1 MARLILESGKEPQEY
16 TLSDLTRLGRE
27 PGNEIV
33 VNDGGASRRHAEV
46 ARDGDGF
53 VLKDLKSANG
63 TFRNDERID
72 TVRLAEGDR
81 IKIGAVVLRFTM
93 ESGAGGA
100 SGSGGAA
107 AAGKDTRFALVF
119 TGGERAGDKLV
130 IKEGRTTFGR
140 KPGNTVTVKDP
151 KVSGVHCEIVFEDGH
166 PTLRDLGSTNGTF
179 LEGKKV
185 EEVPL
190 SHGDRVLVGDLDF
203 VFTDTSRPL
212 PDSLAKGPAV
222 AAAQTLVDV
231 PQVKVVKAVSGS
243 RSPLAAIGLVLL
255 LGGLGTAGFF
265 LWKMR
270 GEAAAVDAPAPKP
283 TNLLAGRW
291 SLESSDGPDDPGTA
305 FDLVAGTEGFREDA
319 STAKSGRQC
328 LSASPAGTEAI
339 ATLRQPLPVSPGRG
353 VRVAGFL
360 KASGGA
366 SAILSA
372 VFTKSGDPEFVIPVR
387 IGATSQ
393 SDWQAISAEVTT
405 PSGATHLAIELIA
418 AGKEG
423 KASFDDLEV
432 EESNFNKVASITQS
446 GFEFEPS
453 GHVLFVRRG
462 GQDLLRVMPS
472 EFVNEAGLRHD
483 ATRYFAEAATRDA
496 GRVLLWNGAASEFSH
511 AFEATP
517 PTPSVRAEW
526 KAPGAG
532 IAVRIPIVLL
542 GPIAEDAVHVMRGGA
557 LEPFRE
563 SFTADDAVGLVL
575 GRGPNRL
582 KLAIDPPCRVSGTR
596 EGALFRLHVEP
607 APSAGKAMLRF
618 QVDFTEEKAQAQKL
632 LGDART
638 AEQSKKLGTALATLE
653 TIANAFPFDEAV
665 LAEAQERTQAI
676 QKSREAI
683 EKSVAD
689 AVSRARFLASP
700 SAYAVAEEQAEAAAI
715 AFEGTAAAKAFAD
728 QRASLAQEREKVQ
741 RGFAEAEA
749 NSLFQQIE
757 TALAQD
763 PPQKLKAKAIAA
775 YLAQRYPWSEA
786 ASKAAEKVGQ

>member
-16 TLSDLTRLGRE
+16 TLGDLTRLGRE

-63 TFRNDERID
+63 TYRNDERVD

-81 IKIGAVVLRFTM
+81 IKIGAVVLRFTL
-93 ESGAGGA
+93 ESESASSGAGGA
-100 SGSGGAA
+100 GGSA
-107 AAGKDTRFALVF
+107 KETRFALVF

-166 PTLRDLGSTNGTF
+166 PTLRDLGSTNGTY

-203 VFTDTSRPL
+203 VFTDTTRPL
-212 PDSLAKGPAV
+212 PDALAKGPSV

-270 GEAAAVDAPAPKP
+270 GESVGAEAPPAKP
-283 TNLLAGRW
+283 TNLLGGRW
-291 SLESSDGPDDPGTA
+291 SLESSDGSDDPGSA
-305 FDLVAGTEGFREDA
+305 FDLVAGTEGFREDG

-328 LSASPAGTEAI
+328 LSASPAGSEAI
-339 ATLRQPLPVSPGRG
+339 AVLRSPVPVAAGRG
-353 VRVAGFL
+353 VRIGGFL

-372 VFTKSGDPEFVIPVR
+372 VFTKTDDAEYVIPMR

-393 SDWQAISAEVTT
+393 SDWQSVSAEVTAPT
-405 PSGATHLAIELIA
+405 GATHLAIELIA

-423 KASFDDLEV
+423 KASFDDLEI
-432 EESNFNKVASITQS
+432 EETSFNKVATITQS
-446 GFEFEPS
+446 GFEFEAA
-453 GHVLFVRRG
+453 GHVLFMRRG
-462 GQDLLRVMPS
+462 GQDLLRVMPTV
-472 EFVNEAGLRHD
+472 FVGESGARHD
-483 ATRYFAEAATRDA
+483 ATRYLAEAATRDA

-511 AFEATP
+511 AFEGTP

-532 IAVRIPIVLL
+532 VTVRIPIVLS
-542 GPIAEDAVHVMRGGA
+542 PAIAEDAVHVMRGGT
-557 LEPFRE
+557 LEPFRD
-563 SFTADDAVGLVL
+563 SFSSDEATGVVV

-582 KLAIDPPCRVSGTR
+582 KIAIDPPCRINGTR
-596 EGALFRLHVEP
+596 EGAVFRLNLEP
-607 APSAGKAMLRF
+607 TPTAGKAMLRF

-632 LGDART
+632 LADARA
-638 AEQSKKLGTALATLE
+638 AEQGKKLGSALATLE
-653 TIANAFPFDEAV
+653 TIANSFPFDEAV
-665 LAEAQERTQAI
+665 LAEAEERTQAI
-676 QKSREAI
+676 LKAREVI
-683 EKSVAD
+683 EKKVAD

-700 SAYAVAEEQAEAAAI
+700 SAYAVAEAEAEAAAA
-715 AFEGTAAAKAFAD
+715 AFDGTPAAKGFAE
-728 QRASLAQEREKVQ
+728 QRANLVQEREKVQ

-749 NSLFQQIE
+749 NLLFQQIE

-763 PPQKLKAKAIAA
+763 PPQKLKAKAIAD

-786 ASKAAEKVGQ
+786 ASKAAEKVGE

>member
-16 TLSDLTRLGRE
+16 TLGDLTRLGRE

-46 ARDGDGF
+46 VRDGDGY

-63 TFRNDERID
+63 TFLNDERVD

-81 IKIGAVVLRFTM
+81 VKIGAVVLRFTL
-93 ESGAGGA
+93 EVGAETNGATGGGA
-100 SGSGGAA
+100 V
-107 AAGKDTRFALVF
+107 GKDTRFALVF

-130 IKEGRTTFGR
+130 VKEGRTTFGR

-203 VFTDTSRPL
+203 VFTDVTRPL
-212 PDSLAKGPAV
+212 PDALAKGGSV

-243 RSPLAAIGLVLL
+243 RSPLAAVGLVLL
-255 LGGLGTAGFF
+255 LGGLGTAGYL

-270 GEAAAVDAPAPKP
+270 GEAAAVEAPAPKAS
-283 TNLLAGRW
+283 NLLAGRW
-291 SLESSDGPDDPGTA
+291 SLESSDGPDDPGSA
-305 FDLVAGTEGFREDA
+305 FDLVAGTEGFREDS

-328 LSASPAGTEAI
+328 LSASPAGTEAVAILRSPVPI
-339 ATLRQPLPVSPGRG
+339 AAGRT
-353 VRVAGFL
+353 VRVGGFL

-372 VFTKSGDPEFVIPVR
+372 VFSKSGDPDFVIPVR
-387 IGATSQ
+387 VGATSQ
-393 SDWQAISAEVTT
+393 PDWQSVSAEITA
-405 PSGATHLAIELIA
+405 PAGATQLAVELVA
-418 AGKEG
+418 AGKDG
-423 KASFDDLEV
+423 KASFDDLEI
-432 EESNFNKVASITQS
+432 EESTFNKAPAFTQS
-446 GFEFEPS
+446 GFEFEPA

-462 GQDLLRVMPS
+462 GQDLLRVMPT
-472 EFVNEAGLRHD
+472 EFVNETGSRHD

-532 IAVRIPIVLL
+532 VQVRIPIVLL
-542 GPIAEDAVHVMRGGA
+542 GGVAEEAVHVMRGGS

-563 SFTADDAVGLVL
+563 SFSVDDAAGLVL

-582 KLAIDPPCRVSGTR
+582 KIAIDPPCHVSGTR
-596 EGALFRLHVEP
+596 VGVGFSLLVEP

-618 QVDFTEEKAQAQKL
+618 QVDFTDEKAQAQKL
-632 LGDART
+632 LADARA
-638 AEQSKKLGTALATLE
+638 AEQTKKLGSALATLE
-653 TIANAFPFDEAV
+653 TIANSFPFDEAV

-676 QKSREAI
+676 QKARESI
-683 EKSVAD
+683 EKRVAD

-700 SAYAVAEEQAEAAAI
+700 SAYAVAEAEAEAAAT
-715 AFEGTAAAKAFAD
+715 AFDGTPAAKSFSD
-728 QRASLAQEREKVQ
+728 QRTNLAQEREKVQ
-741 RGFAEAEA
+741 RSFAEAEA
-749 NSLFQQIE
+749 NALFQQIE

-775 YLAQRYPWSEA
+775 YLTQRYPWSEA